1 MRLGLRTCGI
11 DRRGTIAP
19 LIPLNW
25 SDDMKVPPRLRPL
38 LEDGLID
45 EVLSQVKSGK
55 EADVFVVRCGEQ
67 RRCAKIFKEANQRSF
82 RQAAIYQEGR
92 KDRSSRRSRAMS
104 GGTRFGR
111 QEQEKSWINAEVQA
125 LQTLAAAGVRVP
137 EPLAF
142 VDGVLLMELITDSEG
157 RVAPRLGEVAL
168 DAATARAYHQQL
180 IAEVVRMLAAG
191 LIHGDLS
198 EFNILVDG
206 QGPVIIDLPQAIN
219 AAANQSAA
227 MLLVRDVDRLRR
239 FFGRF
244 EPELLDTDYGKE
256 LWALYASGRLYPDS
270 PLSGRYEPE
279 QVDVNL
285 AELMGI
291 IDAARAEEMARR
303 ERLQAAS
310 EDEP

>member
-1 MRLGLRTCGI
+1 MGRVTVIRGG
-11 DRRGTIAP
+11 RGTIAALTFP
-19 LIPLNW
+19 ELF
-25 SDDMKVPPRLRPL
+25 DEMKVPPRLRPL

-55 EADVFVVRCGEQ
+55 EADVFVVRCGDQ
-67 RRCAKIFKEANQRSF
+67 RRCAKVFKEANQRNF
-82 RQAAIYQEGR
+82 RQAAVYQEGR

-104 GGTRFGR
+104 GRTRYGR
-111 QEQEKSWINAEVQA
+111 KEQEKSWINAEVQA
-125 LQTLAAAGVRVP
+125 LHTLADAGVRVP
-137 EPLAF
+137 QPMAF

-157 RVAPRLGEVAL
+157 RVAPRLGEVTL
-168 DAATARAYHQQL
+168 DAATAREYHEQL
-180 IAEVVRMLAAG
+180 IGEVVRMLAAG

-198 EFNILVDG
+198 EFNILVNG
-206 QGPVIIDLPQAIN
+206 NGPVIIDLPQAIN

-244 EPELLDTDYGKE
+244 DPALLDTDYGKE

-270 PLSGRYEPE
+270 RLSGRYEPD

-285 AELMGI
+285 DELMGI
-291 IDAARAEEMARR
+291 IDAARAEEMERR
-303 ERLQAAS
+303 ERLRDPV